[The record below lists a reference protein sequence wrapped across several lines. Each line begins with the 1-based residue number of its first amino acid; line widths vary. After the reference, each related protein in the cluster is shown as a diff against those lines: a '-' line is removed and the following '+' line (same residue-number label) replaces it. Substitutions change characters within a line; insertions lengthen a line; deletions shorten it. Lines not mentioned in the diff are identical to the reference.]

1 MGSHINFDEKLS
13 RYVENHTS
21 PEPDLYK
28 RLRTETL
35 ELGPISEM
43 QISWVQGRFM
53 QLLVRLLGAMKYLEV
68 GVFTGYS
75 TLAVAEAMAGGGK
88 ITALDISKDW
98 TGLAQRYWKEAGVD
112 TKINLKL
119 GDAGEAMQAL
129 LDAGKG
135 ETYDLAFIDADKPN
149 IPNYFDYCLKLVRP
163 GGLIIVDNV
172 LWSGAVID
180 ADDQSDDTVAI
191 RAFNDA
197 VMGDDRVF
205 YSMLPV
211 GDGLV
216 LAQKK

>member
-21 PEPDLYK
+21 PEPDIYK
-28 RLRTETL
+28 RLRAETL

>member
-1 MGSHINFDEKLS
+1 MGSHINFDEKLF

-28 RLRTETL
+28 RLRYETL

-75 TLAVAEAMAGGGK
+75 TMAVAEAMAGGGK
-88 ITALDISKDW
+88 ITALDISQDW
-98 TGLAQRYWKEAGVD
+98 TGMAQRYWKEAGID
-112 TKINLKL
+112 NKIDLKL

-180 ADDQSDDTVAI
+180 ADDLSDDTVAI

-197 VMGDDRVF
+197 VMDDDRVF

>member
-1 MGSHINFDEKLS
+1 MGSHINFDEKLF

-53 QLLVRLLGAMKYLEV
+53 QLLVRLIGAMKYLEV

-88 ITALDISKDW
+88 ITALDISQDW
-98 TGLAQRYWKEAGVD
+98 TGMAQRYWKEAGVD
-112 TKINLKL
+112 NKINLKL

>member
-1 MGSHINFDEKLS
+1 MGSHINFDEKLF

-28 RLRTETL
+28 RLRYETL

-88 ITALDISKDW
+88 ITALDISQDW
-98 TGLAQRYWKEAGVD
+98 TGMAQRYWKEAGID
-112 TKINLKL
+112 NKIDLKL

-180 ADDQSDDTVAI
+180 ADDLSDDTVAI

-197 VMGDDRVF
+197 VMDDDRVF

>member
-1 MGSHINFDEKLS
+1 MGSHLNFDEKLFH
-13 RYVENHTS
+13 YVEKNTP
-21 PEPDLYK
+21 PEPALYK
-28 RLRTETL
+28 RLRYETL

-53 QLLVRLLGAMKYLEV
+53 QLLVRLIGAAKYLEV

-75 TLAVAEAMAGGGK
+75 TLAVAEAMAEDGK
-88 ITALDISKDW
+88 ITALDISEDW
-98 TGLAQRYWKEAGVD
+98 TAVGQRYWAEAGIEN
-112 TKINLKL
+112 KIDLNL
-119 GDAGEAMQAL
+119 GDALSAMQAL
-129 LDAGKG
+129 LDDGNA

-149 IPNYFDYCLKLVRP
+149 IPNYFNYCLKLLRP

-180 ADDQSDDTVAI
+180 PDDQSEDTLAI
-191 RAFNDA
+191 RSFNQA
-197 VMGDDRVF
+197 ILKDDRVF
-205 YSMLPV
+205 YSLIPV